1 MAILVSLFV
10 AGWFAAVIMGLLHH
24 VEERRQFNKLLQEA
38 GFRKI
43 DKDTA
48 VKKDEKPKEKIAS
61 AIAKISI
68 ADKITKYLYQ
78 AGLPLRIEEFT
89 GIYLVVFIISLAL
102 VIYGKIYFG
111 FLLVVVS
118 LIIPLFWVS
127 SARRKRLRVFNEQ
140 LGDAL
145 ILMANS
151 LKAGFSFLQAMDL
164 VGKEMPAP
172 LGNEFSKVMNE
183 VQLGVPVEIAMD
195 NLVKQIASDDLDMV
209 VTAVLIQRQVGGNL
223 AEVLQKIATTI
234 KERARIRGEIKTL
247 TAQGK
252 ISGLIIGMLPIVLA
266 VVLTVI
272 NPDYISVL
280 ISDPIGP
287 FLIVGGIASQLLG
300 VFFIKKVVTIDV

>member
-48 VKKDEKPKEKIAS
+48 VKKHEKPKEKIAS